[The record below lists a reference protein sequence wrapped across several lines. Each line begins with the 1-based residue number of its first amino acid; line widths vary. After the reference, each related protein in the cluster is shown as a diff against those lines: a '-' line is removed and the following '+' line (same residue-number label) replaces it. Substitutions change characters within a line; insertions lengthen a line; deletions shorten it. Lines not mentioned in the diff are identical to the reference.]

1 MKKKNIH
8 VTPHKDGGWQ
18 VKKGGAGRA
27 TKKLIHRKKLLR
39 LQLALLKTKR
49 QIPKYMV
56 EMAK

>member
-27 TKKLIHRKKLLR
+27 TKRTDTQNKAIKIANRIAKN
-39 LQLALLKTKR
+39 KR

-56 EMAK
+56 EMGK